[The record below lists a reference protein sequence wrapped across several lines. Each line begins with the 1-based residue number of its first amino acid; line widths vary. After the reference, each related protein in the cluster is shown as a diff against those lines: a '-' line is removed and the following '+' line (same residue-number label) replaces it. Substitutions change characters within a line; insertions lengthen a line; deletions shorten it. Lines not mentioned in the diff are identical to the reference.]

1 MNKCFL
7 IQPFDEGGPYD
18 KRFEAVFTPAITDAG
33 LEPYRVDRDPGVSI
47 PIDQIEEAI
56 RNSQVCF
63 AEISTDNPNVW
74 FELGFA
80 IAAQK
85 EVALVCSDERKTHFP
100 FDVQHRTIIK
110 YLCGAPQDFD
120 SLKQKITDR
129 IKAIVEKERKLA
141 TMATAA
147 NISPVKDTE
156 GLAPHEIVALIS
168 AMQNWY
174 IGGEPVGVRVI
185 AADMN
190 RSGYNE
196 FAAVMA
202 LTSLQRKGM
211 VNISD
216 SEYRGDVYK
225 TVIVSSPGQNWLLAN
240 LDRLQ
245 LLEAPAPEPPS
256 GGDAI
261 PF

>member
-1 MNKCFL
+1 MNTCFV
-7 IQPFDEGGPYD
+7 IQPFDEGGAYD
-18 KRFEAVFTPAITDAG
+18 KRFEAVFAPAIRNAG

-47 PIDQIEEAI
+47 PIDQIENAI

-85 EVALVCSDERKTHFP
+85 EVALVCSEERKTRFP

-110 YLCGAPQDFD
+110 YLCSAPQDFD
-120 SLKQKITDR
+120 ALKQKITDR
-129 IKAIVEKERKLA
+129 VKAIVEKEQKLA

-147 NISPVKDTE
+147 SISPVKDTE
-156 GLAPHEIVALIS
+156 GLAPHEIVALVS

-174 IGGEPVGVRVI
+174 IGAEPVSVRVI
-185 AADMN
+185 SADMN
-190 RSGYNE
+190 RSGYND
-196 FAAVMA
+196 FAAAMA
-202 LTSLQRKGM
+202 LASLQKKGM
-211 VNISD
+211 VNID
-216 SEYRGDVYK
+216 DAEYHGDVYK
-225 TVIVSSPGQNWLLAN
+225 TVIVASPGQNWLLAN

-245 LLEAPAPEPPS
+245 LREPPAPEPPS
-256 GGDAI
+256 SDDI